1 VVAPDVAVLARQ
13 TAEDLGDEE
22 GLGPFD
28 ALAEQV
34 LTSLAARVS
43 EEQPLVG
50 AAAAIAL
57 SRIEVSL
64 VPVSEFQEQDC
75 QSLNAPSRSWDRL
88 ARGGRAAEL
97 GADAVTGNQRSSEP
111 VSWVLDSDDK

>member
-34 LTSLAARVS
+34 LTSLA
-43 EEQPLVG
+43 G
-50 AAAAIAL
+50 
-57 SRIEVSL
+57 
-64 VPVSEFQEQDC
+64 PVSEVQEQDC
-75 QSLNAPSRSWDRL
+75 QSVNAPSRSWDRL
-88 ARGGRAAEL
+88 AHRNWTIDPPAEGVL
-97 GADAVTGNQRSSEP
+97 PSSAP
-111 VSWVLDSDDK
+111 MP